1 MDRTVITPGKLY
13 ALMSAEFHRT
23 RPDECRACRMP
34 MVSLIAPRDFDSANW
49 KLEPFQCSERCTQL
63 VKQLANRFGES
74 YELFDPVS
82 VHYRSMFHE
91 RGASPF
97 H

>member
-1 MDRTVITPGKLY
+1 MDRNVITPGKLY
-13 ALMSAEFHRT
+13 ALLSAEYHRA
-23 RPDECRACRMP
+23 RPAECRACRMP
-34 MVSLIAPRDFDSANW
+34 MVTLIAPRDLDSPNW
-49 KLEPFQCSERCTQL
+49 KLEPFQCSERCTEV
-63 VKQLANRFGES
+63 VKQLARNFGES

-82 VHYRSMFHE
+82 VHYRSMFNP

>member
-13 ALMSAEFHRT
+13 ALLSAEFHRT
-23 RPDECRACRMP
+23 RPEECRACRMP

-49 KLEPFQCSERCTQL
+49 KLEAFQCSERCAEL
-63 VKQLANRFGES
+63 VKQLASRFGES